1 MAAFAVRARREGI
14 FYLYLA
20 PFALLIGLFG
30 LWPIAQSV
38 KIAFTDSYTAL
49 SPNPVWVGL
58 DNFAALLEDPFFLR
72 SLTSTLF
79 YTAAAVV
86 VNLSFAL
93 AAAMLLEAKAL
104 GRSRA
109 LFQLALFLPVVTPDV
124 AGYIVWKWMYDGSFG
139 AINAFIGLFGFAPHG
154 WISTPGS
161 AIWAILA
168 AELWHHAGF
177 YAIVFATNLKLL
189 DPALDEAA
197 KLDGAGPFARFWHV
211 TLPQLR
217 PALTINA
224 VYATIQFLKT
234 FTVVV
239 VMTKGGPGFSTN
251 FLSYYAYRKF
261 DEGLYGVATAMATT
275 LFLIVIVLALG
286 LYRYGDRVKGG

>member
-30 LWPIAQSV
+30 LWPIAQSI

-49 SPNPVWVGL
+49 SPNPIWVGL
-58 DNFAALLEDPFFLR
+58 DNFAGLLDDPFFLR

-86 VNLSFAL
+86 LNLSFAL

-104 GRSRA
+104 GRSRS
-109 LFQLALFLPVVTPDV
+109 LFQLALFLPVVTPDI

-139 AINAFIGLFGFAPHG
+139 ALNAFIGLFGFEPHG

-177 YAIVFATNLKLL
+177 YAIVFATNLKML

-197 KLDGAGPFARFWHV
+197 KLDGAGPIARFWHV

-217 PALTINA
+217 PALTVNA

-239 VMTKGGPGFSTN
+239 VMTKGGPAFSTN

-275 LFLIVIVLALG
+275 LFLIVVVLALG
-286 LYRYGDRVKGG
+286 MYRYGDRAKGA

>member
-1 MAAFAVRARREGI
+1 MAALPVWARREGI

-20 PFALLIGLFG
+20 PFAALIGLFG
-30 LWPIAQSV
+30 LWPIAQSI
-38 KIAFTDSYTAL
+38 KIAFTDSYSAL
-49 SPNPVWVGL
+49 SPNPVWVGFA
-58 DNFAALLEDPFFLR
+58 NFASLLDDPFFVT
-72 SLTSTLF
+72 SLSSTLI
-79 YTAAAVV
+79 YTVIAVA

-93 AAAMLLEAKAL
+93 AAAMLLEARLLGKA
-104 GRSRA
+104 RT

-139 AINAFIGLFGFAPHG
+139 ALNAFIGFFGFEPVG
-154 WISTPGS
+154 WISSRGS
-161 AIWAILA
+161 AMWAILA

-189 DPALDEAA
+189 DAALDEAA
-197 KLDGAGPFARFWHV
+197 KLDGAGPLARFWYV

-217 PALTINA
+217 PALTVNA

-239 VMTKGGPGFSTN
+239 VMTKGGPAFSTN

-261 DEGLYGVATAMATT
+261 DEGLYGVATAMATS
-275 LFLIVIVLALG
+275 LFVIVIILAMG
-286 LYRYGDRVKGG
+286 LYRYGDRGKGT